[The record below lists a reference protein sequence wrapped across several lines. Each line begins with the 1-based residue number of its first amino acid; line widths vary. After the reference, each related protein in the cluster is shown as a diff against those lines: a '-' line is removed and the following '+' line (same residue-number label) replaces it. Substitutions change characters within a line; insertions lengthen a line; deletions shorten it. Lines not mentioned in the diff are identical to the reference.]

1 MAERSR
7 WMKVL
12 RVIFLDL
19 KARGSMSRSVSFYK
33 RPKLTL
39 FFIFLFFSKKMVG
52 GVHKHFKTIDFL
64 FFFLS

>member
-19 KARGSMSRSVSFYK
+19 KARGSMPRSVSFYK

-39 FFIFLFFSKKMVG
+39 FFIFQKKWMEEY
-52 GVHKHFKTIDFL
+52 TNFL
-64 FFFLS
+64 KLSIFDLSLP